1 MNGQFNVFQS
11 DDMKIIADEF
21 LGKQLGFDHCFGH
34 DFYSS
39 LKTMFRY
46 GTARVSKRRLIDR
59 PLAYVRGSG
68 TYDFGRTFCPF
79 FKSAGGLTIK
89 SSPPINP
96 FETVAPCDDVPAN
109 CTWRRRAFP
118 STTMK
123 TAPSRTAEAGI
134 VISGFPDGVL
144 FSLPRFSVE

>member
-39 LKTMFRY
+39 LKKMFRHSA
-46 GTARVSKRRLIDR
+46 ARVSKRRLIGR
-59 PLAYVRGSG
+59 PLAYARGIG
-68 TYDFGRTFCPF
+68 TYDFGRTFCPS

-96 FETVAPCDDVPAN
+96 FEIAAPCCDVPDT
-109 CTWRRRAFP
+109 CTWRRTALP

-134 VISGFPDGVL
+134 VINGFAAEG
-144 FSLPRFSVE
+144 